1 MSKLFKII
9 HNGQTNEIEKILLT
23 DVEVEALQEEESKAA
38 AKVKIENIANA
49 ARLTKRNELLIKLG
63 ITEEEA
69 KLLLLA
75 QSIKIVQTTT
85 ERYVVTNGYNI

>member
-69 KLLLLA
+69 KLLL
-75 QSIKIVQTTT
+75 S
-85 ERYVVTNGYNI
+85 